1 METEGREEYG
11 GESLRS
17 WRPDGRN
24 WRWSHPGFSA
34 MVKGA
39 GSQVAGRRPGR
50 VSWLGEVVGE
60 VAQARDAGAWS
71 QNRAPACAEVAS
83 APTAAQG

>member
-1 METEGREEYG
+1 M
-11 GESLRS
+11 
-17 WRPDGRN
+17 
-24 WRWSHPGFSA
+24 A
-34 MVKGA
+34 KGA

-50 VSWLGEVVGE
+50 VSWLGKVVGE

-83 APTAAQG
+83 APTAPQA